1 MSVRPREEEEEL
13 RRRGDQSDFWHLRRK
28 AEEGPKSPPLFSFS
42 RPTASISLPLLSP
55 TRSLRLVSK
64 TCLPQGIIPPL
75 AAEGKRKTTR
85 RGSRTHRMFGS
96 ESCPSPPPLRVAVW
110 RERAVF
116 KRRDSARA
124 PFSLEM
130 TRGGGGGEGEKCSRD
145 GGGSQN
151 FRQRP
156 SKFPPLSER
165 RGKRQ
170 SGLGARNNSSLR
182 ETFRQIGGKN
192 GVKRKLASA

>member
-1 MSVRPREEEEEL
+1 M
-13 RRRGDQSDFWHLRRK
+13 K
-28 AEEGPKSPPLFSFS
+28 AALLF
-42 RPTASISLPLLSP
+42 
-55 TRSLRLVSK
+55 
-64 TCLPQGIIPPL
+64 
-75 AAEGKRKTTR
+75 
-85 RGSRTHRMFGS
+85 
-96 ESCPSPPPLRVAVW
+96 LRVAVW

-130 TRGGGGGEGEKCSRD
+130 TRGGGEGEKCSARD

-156 SKFPPLSER
+156 SKFSPLSER
-165 RGKRQ
+165 GGESGKTDWGRE
-170 SGLGARNNSSLR
+170 NNSSLR